1 MPRDYKE
8 PVTSRKRP
16 VPGWIW
22 LLAGLM
28 IGLFA
33 SGLIWLKDRGGD
45 GREVL
50 QAAQK
55 ELGQARREIASRK
68 TPEPERSGYDFYTL
82 LPELEVVVPD
92 DEYESEAASSA
103 DRPRPATPSESST
116 PAAGVRY
123 ILQAGSFRDGSEAER
138 LRARLALLGVE
149 SRIQRVVV
157 NGDTWHR
164 VRIGPF
170 ADLQQ
175 LRAVRKRLSNHHIKT
190 LVTREAG

>member
-16 VPGWIW
+16 VPGWVW

-45 GREVL
+45 GRQVL
-50 QAAQK
+50 QAAKQ
-55 ELGQARREIASRK
+55 ELGQARREIASHK
-68 TPEPERSGYDFYTL
+68 APEPERSGYDFYTL

-92 DEYESEAASSA
+92 DEYESQPEPARPSSA
-103 DRPRPATPSESST
+103 APARQEASAS
-116 PAAGVRY
+116 ARY
-123 ILQAGSFRDGSEAER
+123 LLQAGSFRDAAEAER

-149 SRIQRVVV
+149 ARIQRVVV

-170 ADLQQ
+170 ADLGQ
-175 LRAVRKRLSNHHIKT
+175 LRSVRKRLSNHHIKT